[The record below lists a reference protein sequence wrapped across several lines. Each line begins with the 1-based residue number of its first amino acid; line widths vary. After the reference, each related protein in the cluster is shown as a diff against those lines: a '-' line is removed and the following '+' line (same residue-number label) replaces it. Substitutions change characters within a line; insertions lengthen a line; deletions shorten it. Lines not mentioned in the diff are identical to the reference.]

1 MDEQALNDL
10 ISKTAMLMEKF
21 ERNCSELDQRQ
32 QALAQ
37 QLGDLAQ
44 KLPLVVRQS
53 ADSSLQTLPEQVLG
67 KVQSGLEQP
76 VDQYEKRLKDAGTKV
91 SEGSHALAQQIQR
104 MERLHKHLVWK
115 TAGVAIGSMLLLL
128 VGGIWLSTHYY
139 GIIRENQI
147 SADLLKAYNRA
158 DVTLCGKDL
167 DQLCANIDRESAS
180 YAAKKQY
187 VPIKPR

>member
-1 MDEQALNDL
+1 MDERALTDL

-21 ERNCSELDQRQ
+21 ERNCTEIDQRQ

-37 QLGDLAQ
+37 HLNDLAQ

-53 ADSSLQTLPEQVLG
+53 ADSSLQMLPEQLLG
-67 KVQSGLEQP
+67 KVQSGLEKP
-76 VDQYEKRLKDAGTKV
+76 VDQYEKRLKEAGTKV
-91 SEGSHALAQQIQR
+91 GEGSHALAQQIQR

-115 TAGVAIGSMLLLL
+115 TAGVVIGSMLLLL
-128 VGGIWLSTHYY
+128 TGGIWLSAHYY

-158 DVTLCGKDL
+158 DVTLCGKNL

-180 YAAKKQY
+180 YAEKKQY